1 MKPLSDVNIST
12 GQIGTVTNQKG
23 EFTLYVKEGVEL
35 EFSHIGYSSFRE
47 KAKNGMKIHLLKK
60 VFKLGEIIVESG
72 LKNESFL
79 RSTNSID
86 VIQQKEIRYSGADHL
101 QEIVDRISII
111 SVFSDLTVS
120 ASLSNRF
127 LYVSISI
134 SFDFTCLLKSSYFIL

>member
-23 EFTLYVKEGVEL
+23 EFTLDVKEGVEL
-35 EFSHIGYSSFRE
+35 EFSHIGYRSFRK

-86 VIQQKEIRYSGADHL
+86 VIQQKEIRDSGADHL
-101 QEIVDRISII
+101 QEIVDRISNLNWAGGTSRPRYFQIRGI
-111 SVFSDLTVS
+111 GERSHYFGEGPRT
-120 ASLSNRF
+120 F
-127 LYVSISI
+127 L
-134 SFDFTCLLKSSYFIL
+134 